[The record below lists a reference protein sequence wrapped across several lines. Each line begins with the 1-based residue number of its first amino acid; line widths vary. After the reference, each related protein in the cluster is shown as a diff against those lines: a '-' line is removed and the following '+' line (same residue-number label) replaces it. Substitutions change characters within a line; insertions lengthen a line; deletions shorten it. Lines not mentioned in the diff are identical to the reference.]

1 MRRVAGCS
9 TSVRFHRFLL
19 LQLCLL
25 LDVLFLFVLFS
36 IGLPQFSS
44 YIRLFQRASLK
55 EKLSNLDLSFPVCKV
70 KIFSYRP
77 LLSKEVLMELR
88 ECDTSLKQKAKA
100 KIIWNAR
107 LEETG
112 FQEFMLAVVLMNIAA
127 IRGLC
132 VFPLTLV
139 ESEPQLV
146 CSTSWLCKPLSR
158 ILRLF
163 LLLFP
168 HT

>member
-1 MRRVAGCS
+1 MFTSGCS
-9 TSVRFHRFLL
+9 V
-19 LQLCLL
+19 
-25 LDVLFLFVLFS
+25 FVFCS
-36 IGLPQFSS
+36 IGFPQFSS
-44 YIRLFQRASLK
+44 YIRLFRRASLK

-77 LLSKEVLMELR
+77 LLSKEVLME
-88 ECDTSLKQKAKA
+88 CDTSFKQKAKA

-112 FQEFMLAVVLMNIAA
+112 FQKLMLAVVLMNIAA

-132 VFPLTLV
+132 VSPLTLV

-146 CSTSWLCKPLSR
+146 CSTSGSVNL
-158 ILRLF
+158 
-163 LLLFP
+163 
-168 HT
+168 

>member
-1 MRRVAGCS
+1 MFTFGCS
-9 TSVRFHRFLL
+9 VFVFCSVGF
-19 LQLCLL
+19 
-25 LDVLFLFVLFS
+25 
-36 IGLPQFSS
+36 PQFSS

-88 ECDTSLKQKAKA
+88 ECDTSFKQKAKA

-112 FQEFMLAVVLMNIAA
+112 FQLAVVLMNIAA
-127 IRGLC
+127 IRELC
-132 VFPLTLV
+132 VSPLTLV

-163 LLLFP
+163 FLLFP